1 MSKRSAS
8 RSTILPLPSSPHWAP
23 MTTMILDM
31 IQCRLQIYIFRF
43 VHRSLKQKNWQSAIG
58 NRGNRSWLACF
69 SQSNGLFDEV
79 ISAGA
84 ANFFNVASFDRK
96 EAAEIGPVLVYA
108 AGAGAVGILLE
119 KGTLEHEFATGATA
133 ITVTTTKGKRGYDL
147 LPAKTDIN

>member
-31 IQCRLQIYIFRF
+31 IQCRLQFSNFRF
-43 VHRSLKQKNWQSAIG
+43 VRCSLKRETLAIG
-58 NRGNRSWLACF
+58 NRKWLACF
-69 SQSNGLFDEV
+69 SQSNWFFDEV

-84 ANFFNVASFDRK
+84 ANFFNVASFDWK

-108 AGAGAVGILLE
+108 AGA
-119 KGTLEHEFATGATA
+119 
-133 ITVTTTKGKRGYDL
+133 
-147 LPAKTDIN
+147 